1 MDKKDNKLSKIVVKI
16 FYLLLI
22 SFIVLYFSKINGYY
36 EFVNHNQVEMT
47 DNEIKKFE
55 KDIKDGKNITAKD
68 YIKDNK
74 KTYNNLIS
82 DMGYNLSEQVSSI
95 VTNGLD
101 STFGFLGQL
110 FS

>member
-82 DMGYNLSEQVSSI
+82 DIGYNLSEQVSNI